1 MSKVVSLEQAVASIP
16 DGCHLALG
24 GFAIARNPMAF
35 VRELIRQGK
44 KGLTLSQPIA
54 GMDTDL
60 LVAAGAVKRLLYGGG
75 SLDRFGPI
83 WNVNRAI
90 ERGALE
96 VQEYSGLAMALRYL
110 AGSLGIPYLPARTML
125 GSEMLER
132 LVGSHPEEVARATCP
147 FTGDP
152 VVLLRGLQ
160 PDVAVVVAQLADP
173 EGNCWIFGP
182 RWDEQ
187 QIMASERVIVLAEE
201 LVSGGWTERH
211 VDTVVIPGFRVEAVV
226 AIPFGAHPTSV
237 FRCYDYDA
245 DHLKLYADCA
255 RRGET
260 GRYLEQYVLACDHW
274 TYLDRVGG
282 ARRMAAL
289 RADRVLGYAGGE
301 NGGRVLE
308 G

>member
-1 MSKVVSLEQAVASIP
+1 MTKVVSLEEAVASVP
-16 DGCHLALG
+16 DGSHLALG

-44 KGLTLSQPIA
+44 KDLTLSQPIA
-54 GMDTDL
+54 GMDTDI

-132 LVGSHPEEVARATCP
+132 LVASHPGEVTRAACP

-152 VVLLRGLQ
+152 VVLLKALQ
-160 PDVAVVVAQLADP
+160 PDVAVVVAQLADAD
-173 EGNCWIFGP
+173 GNCWIVGP

-187 QIMASERVIVLAEE
+187 QIMAGERVIVLAEE
-201 LVSGGWTERH
+201 LVSPGWAERH
-211 VDTVVIPGFRVEAVV
+211 VDTVVVPGFRVAAVV
-226 AIPFGAHPTSV
+226 PAPFGAHPTSV
-237 FRCYDYDA
+237 YRCYDYD
-245 DHLKLYADCA
+245 DQHLRTYVEYAS
-255 RRGET
+255 RGET
-260 GRYLEQYVLACDHW
+260 GKYLEQYVLACDQW
-274 TYLDRVGG
+274 GYLERVGG

-289 RADRVLGYAGGE
+289 KADRVLGYAGGDG
-301 NGGRVLE
+301 GGRIL
-308 G
+308 